1 MTKNTT
7 PRALAVEALTRV
19 ANGAYSNLQLE
30 TTLESHNLSD
40 VDRRFVTNLVY
51 GTIQH
56 QLTLEYYLA
65 GFVKPNQKVL
75 PWVKMTLLVALYQ
88 GLYLDRVPKRA
99 IFNEAIQ
106 LAKDRGH
113 EGIRRFVTGVLH
125 AMDRQGLPDV
135 SEIKDPVK
143 RLSLTYSV
151 PEWLVTA
158 IQKQV
163 GDEKAVSIL
172 ETINQPAAQSV
183 RVNTAVATVEEVE
196 QSLKD
201 QGYTVTP
208 SVVAGNA
215 FRLTDKAAN
224 QSNVFETGELTIQDE
239 SAMLPVEALQV
250 RPGDQVLDACA
261 APGGKTTQIAA
272 LLDAHSGGKVTALD
286 LHPKKVTLIEKNADR
301 MHVSDRVDAVALD
314 ARNINDRFPKKEF
327 DRILVDAPCS
337 GLGLIRRKP
346 EIRYEKTPQDIQ
358 QLQKVQLGILDAVS
372 EKLKP
377 NGILVYSTCTI
388 LDTENAD
395 VAAKFLEAH
404 PDFESVRVETQLK
417 VKDDRSTDTLA
428 IYPDD
433 FDSDGFFVSAFRKK
447 K

>member
-30 TTLESHNLSD
+30 QTLESHNLSD

-88 GLYLDRVPKRA
+88 ELYLDRVPKRA

-125 AMDRQGLPDV
+125 AIDRQGLPDI
-135 SEIKDPVK
+135 SQIKDPVQ
-143 RLSLTYSV
+143 RLSLQYSV

-183 RVNTAVATVEEVE
+183 RVNTAVATAEAVQ
-196 QSLKD
+196 QSLTD

-215 FRLTDKAAN
+215 FRLDDKAAN

-286 LHPKKVTLIEKNADR
+286 LHPKKVNLIEKNAER
-301 MHVSDRVDAVALD
+301 LHVSDRVDAVALD
-314 ARNINDRFPKKEF
+314 ARKINDRFPKKQF

-358 QLQKVQLGILDAVS
+358 QLQRVQLGILDAVS

-395 VAAKFLEAH
+395 VAAKFLADH
-404 PDFESVRVETQLK
+404 PDFESMRVNTQLQ

>member
-30 TTLESHNLSD
+30 QTLESHNLSD

-88 GLYLDRVPKRA
+88 ELYLDRVPKRA

-125 AMDRQGLPDV
+125 AIDRQGLPDI
-135 SEIKDPVK
+135 SQIKDPVQ
-143 RLSLTYSV
+143 RLSLQYSV

-183 RVNTAVATVEEVE
+183 RVNTAVATAEAVQ
-196 QSLKD
+196 QSLTD

-215 FRLTDKAAN
+215 FRLDDKAAN

-261 APGGKTTQIAA
+261 APGGKTTQISA
-272 LLDAHSGGKVTALD
+272 LLNAHSGGKVTALD
-286 LHPKKVTLIEKNADR
+286 LHPKKVNLIEKNAER
-301 MHVSDRVDAVALD
+301 LHVSDRVDAVALD
-314 ARNINDRFPKKEF
+314 ARKINDRFPKKQF

-358 QLQKVQLGILDAVS
+358 QLQRVQLGILDAVS

-395 VAAKFLEAH
+395 VAAKFLADH
-404 PDFESVRVETQLK
+404 PDFESMRVNTQLQ

>member
-1 MTKNTT
+1 
-7 PRALAVEALTRV
+7 
-19 ANGAYSNLQLE
+19 
-30 TTLESHNLSD
+30 
-40 VDRRFVTNLVY
+40 
-51 GTIQH
+51 
-56 QLTLEYYLA
+56 
-65 GFVKPNQKVL
+65 
-75 PWVKMTLLVALYQ
+75 MTLLVALYQ
-88 GLYLDRVPKRA
+88 ELYLDRVPKRA

-125 AMDRQGLPDV
+125 AIDRQGLPDL
-135 SEIKDPVK
+135 SQIKDPTK
-143 RLSLTYSV
+143 RLSLEYSV

-158 IQKQV
+158 IQQQV
-163 GDEKAVSIL
+163 GDDKALSIL
-172 ETINQPAAQSV
+172 ATINQPAAQSV
-183 RVNTAVATVEEVE
+183 RVNTAVATPETVA
-196 QSLKD
+196 QSLTD

-208 SVVAGNA
+208 SVVASNA
-215 FRLTDKAAN
+215 FRLDDKAAN

-286 LHPKKVTLIEKNADR
+286 LHAKKVNLIEANAKR
-301 MHVSDRVDAVALD
+301 LHVADRVDSVALD
-314 ARNINDRFPKKEF
+314 ARKINDKFPKKQF

-346 EIRYEKTPQDIQ
+346 EIRYEKSAQDIQ
-358 QLQKVQLGILDAVS
+358 QLQRVQLDILATVS

-395 VAAKFLEAH
+395 VAAKFLAAH
-404 PDFESVRVETQLK
+404 PDFESMRVKTALD
-417 VKDDRSTDTLA
+417 VKADRTTDTLN

>member
-30 TTLESHNLSD
+30 QTLESHALSD

-56 QLTLEYYLA
+56 RLTLEYYLE
-65 GFVKPNQKVL
+65 GFIKPNQKVL

-88 GLYLDRVPKRA
+88 EIYLDRVPKRA

-125 AMDRQGLPDV
+125 AIDRQGLPDIAA
-135 SEIKDPVK
+135 IKDPTK
-143 RLSLTYSV
+143 RLSLQYSV
-151 PEWLVTA
+151 PEWLITA
-158 IQKQV
+158 LQEQV
-163 GDEKAVSIL
+163 GADKTLKIL
-172 ETINQPAAQSV
+172 ETINQPAEQSV
-183 RVNTAVATVEEVE
+183 RVNVAVTTVEAVE
-196 QSLKD
+196 QALND
-201 QGYTVTP
+201 EGYTVTH
-208 SVVAGNA
+208 SEVAGDA
-215 FRLTDKAAN
+215 FRLDDAAAN
-224 QSNVFETGELTIQDE
+224 QSKAFADGRLTIQDE
-239 SAMLPVEALQV
+239 SAMLPVEALQI

-272 LLDAHSGGKVTALD
+272 HLDAHSGGKVTALD
-286 LHPKKVTLIEKNADR
+286 LHPKKVALIEANAER
-301 MHVSDRVDAVALD
+301 LHVADRVDAVALD
-314 ARNINDRFPKKEF
+314 AREIDQAYPKKMF

-346 EIRYEKTPQDIQ
+346 EIRYEKTPEDIQ
-358 QLQKVQLGILDAVS
+358 SLQRVQLGILDAVS
-372 EKLKP
+372 AKVKP

-388 LDTENAD
+388 LDTENTD
-395 VAAKFLEAH
+395 VATKFLADH
-404 PDFESVRVETQLK
+404 PEFESMRVETSQQL
-417 VKDDRSTDTLA
+417 KDDRTTDTLK

-433 FDSDGFFVSAFRKK
+433 FDSDGFFVSAFRRKK
-447 K
+447 

>member
-30 TTLESHNLSD
+30 QTLESHNLSD

-65 GFVKPNQKVL
+65 GFIKPNQKVL

-88 GLYLDRVPKRA
+88 ELYLDRVPKRA

-113 EGIRRFVTGVLH
+113 EGIRRFITGVLH
-125 AMDRQGLPDV
+125 AIDRQGLPDI
-135 SEIKDPVK
+135 SQIQDATK
-143 RLSLTYSV
+143 RLSLQYSV

-163 GDEKAVSIL
+163 GDDKAVSIL

-183 RVNTAVATVEEVE
+183 RVNTAVATKEEVA
-196 QSLKD
+196 QSLTD

-208 SVVAGNA
+208 SVVAANA
-215 FRLTDKAAN
+215 FRLDDKAAN

-286 LHPKKVTLIEKNADR
+286 LHPKKVNLIEANAER
-301 MHVSDRVDAVALD
+301 LHVADRVDAVALD
-314 ARNINDRFPKKEF
+314 ARKINDKFPKKQF

-346 EIRYEKTPQDIQ
+346 EIRYEKTAQDIQ
-358 QLQKVQLGILDAVS
+358 QLQRVQLGILDAVS

-395 VAAKFLEAH
+395 VAAKFLAAH
-404 PDFESVRVETQLK
+404 PDFESMRVQTALD
-417 VKDDRSTDTLA
+417 VKADRTTDTLN

>member
-135 SEIKDPVK
+135 NEIKDPVK

>member
-30 TTLESHNLSD
+30 QTLESHNLSD

-65 GFVKPNQKVL
+65 EFVKPNQKVL

-88 GLYLDRVPKRA
+88 ELYLDRVPKRA

-125 AMDRQGLPDV
+125 AMDRQGLPDI
-135 SEIKDPVK
+135 SQIKDPVQ
-143 RLSLTYSV
+143 RLSLQYSV
-151 PEWLVTA
+151 PEWLVKA

-163 GDEKAVSIL
+163 GAERAVSIL

-183 RVNTAVATVEEVE
+183 RVNTAVATVESVQ
-196 QSLKD
+196 QSLED

-215 FRLTDKAAN
+215 FRLDDKAAN

-286 LHPKKVTLIEKNADR
+286 LHPKKVNLIEKNAER
-301 MHVSDRVDAVALD
+301 LQVADRVDAEALD
-314 ARNINDRFPKKEF
+314 ARKINDRFPKKQF

-358 QLQKVQLGILDAVS
+358 QLQRVQLGILDTVS

-395 VAAKFLEAH
+395 VAAKFLADH
-404 PDFESVRVETQLK
+404 PDFESMRVETQLN
-417 VKDDRSTDTLA
+417 VKGDRTTDTLA

>member
-1 MTKNTT
+1 MTKNNT

-30 TTLESHNLSD
+30 QTLEKNALSD

-56 QLTLEYYLA
+56 RLTLEYYLE
-65 GFVKPNQKVL
+65 GFIKPNQKVL

-88 GLYLDRVPKRA
+88 EIYLDRVPKRA

-125 AMDRQGLPDV
+125 AIDRQGLPDIAA
-135 SEIKDPVK
+135 IKDPTK
-143 RLSLTYSV
+143 RLSLEYSV
-151 PEWLVTA
+151 PEWLITA
-158 IQKQV
+158 LQEQV
-163 GDEKAVSIL
+163 GEDKTVKIL

-183 RVNTAVATVEEVE
+183 RVNVAVTTVEAVQQALTAE
-196 QSLKD
+196 
-201 QGYTVTP
+201 GYGVTP
-208 SVVAGNA
+208 SEVAGEA
-215 FRLTDKAAN
+215 FRLDDAAAN
-224 QSNVFETGELTIQDE
+224 QSKAFADGRLTIQDE
-239 SAMLPVEALQV
+239 SAMLPVEALQI

-272 LLDAHSGGKVTALD
+272 HLDAHSGGKVTALD
-286 LHPKKVTLIEKNADR
+286 LHPKKVALIETNAER
-301 MHVSDRVDAVALD
+301 LHVADRVDAVALD
-314 ARNINDRFPKKEF
+314 ARDINDAYPKKMF

-346 EIRYEKTPQDIQ
+346 EIRYEKTPADIQ

-372 EKLKP
+372 AKLKP
-377 NGILVYSTCTI
+377 AGIMVYSTCTI
-388 LDTENAD
+388 LDTENND
-395 VAAKFLEAH
+395 VVKQFLAGH
-404 PDFESVRVETQLK
+404 PDFESVRVATTKAIKE
-417 VKDDRSTDTLA
+417 DRTTDTLSL
-428 IYPDD
+428 YPDD
-433 FDSDGFFVSAFRKK
+433 FDSDGFFVSAFRRKK
-447 K
+447 

>member
-1 MTKNTT
+1 MTRNVT

-30 TTLESHNLSD
+30 QTLSSHNLSD

-56 QLTLEYYLA
+56 QLTLEYYLE

-88 GLYLDRVPKRA
+88 EIYLDRVPKRA

-125 AMDRQGLPDV
+125 AMDRQGLPDI
-135 SEIKDPVK
+135 SKIKDPLK
-143 RLSLTYSV
+143 RLSITYSV
-151 PEWLVTA
+151 PEWLITA
-158 IQKQV
+158 LQEQV
-163 GDEKAVSIL
+163 GEEKTISIL

-183 RVNTAVATVEEVE
+183 RVNPLVTTPEAVK
-196 QSLKD
+196 QSLESE
-201 QGYTVTP
+201 GYEVTP
-208 SVVAGNA
+208 SLVAAGA
-215 FRLTDKAAN
+215 FRLDDHPA
-224 QSNVFETGELTIQDE
+224 SESRVFEDGKVTIQDE

-272 LLDAHSGGKVTALD
+272 LLDPHSGGKVTALD
-286 LHPKKVTLIEKNADR
+286 LHEKKIQVIERNAER
-301 MHVSDRVDAVALD
+301 MHVADRVDAMALD
-314 ARNINDRFPKKEF
+314 ARKVDDKFKDGKF

-346 EIRYEKTPQDIQ
+346 EIRYEKTPQDIH
-358 QLQKVQLGILDAVS
+358 QLQKVQLGILDAVVP
-372 EKLKP
+372 KLKAD
-377 NGILVYSTCTI
+377 GILVYSTCTI
-388 LDTENAD
+388 LKTENNE
-395 VAAKFLEAH
+395 VAEKFLAEH
-404 PDFESVRVETQLK
+404 PDFEALRVTTKLNL
-417 VKDDRSTDTLA
+417 KDDRTTDTLA

-433 FDSDGFFVSAFRKK
+433 YDSDGFFVSAFRRKK
-447 K
+447 

>member
-1 MTKNTT
+1 MTKNNT

-30 TTLESHNLSD
+30 QTLESHQLSD

-65 GFVKPNQKVL
+65 QFIKPNQKVL
-75 PWVKMTLLVALYQ
+75 PWVKMTLMVALYQ
-88 GLYLDRVPKRA
+88 ELYLDRVPKRA

-125 AMDRQGLPDV
+125 AIDRQGLPDLAQ
-135 SEIKDPVK
+135 IKDPTQ

-158 IQKQV
+158 IQAQV
-163 GDEKAVSIL
+163 GEDKALKIL

-183 RVNTAVATVEEVE
+183 RVNTAVATVEEVQ
-196 QSLKD
+196 QSLTD

-208 SVVAGNA
+208 SQVAANA
-215 FRLTDKAAN
+215 FRLDDKAAN

-286 LHPKKVTLIEKNADR
+286 LHPKKVNLIEANAER
-301 MHVSDRVDAVALD
+301 LHVADRVDAVALD
-314 ARNINDRFPKKEF
+314 ARKIDDKFPKKQF

-346 EIRYEKTPQDIQ
+346 EIRYEKTAQDIQ
-358 QLQKVQLGILDAVS
+358 QLQKVQLGILDVVS
-372 EKLKP
+372 HKLKP

-388 LDTENAD
+388 LDTENSD
-395 VAAKFLEAH
+395 VAAKFLADH
-404 PDFESVRVETQLK
+404 PDFESMRVATTLK
-417 VKDDRSTDTLA
+417 VKDDRTTDTLN

>member
-30 TTLESHNLSD
+30 QTLESHALSD

-56 QLTLEYYLA
+56 RLTLEYYLE
-65 GFVKPNQKVL
+65 GFIKPNQKVL

-88 GLYLDRVPKRA
+88 EIYLDRVPKRA

-125 AMDRQGLPDV
+125 AIDRQGLPDIAA
-135 SEIKDPVK
+135 IKDPTK
-143 RLSLTYSV
+143 RLSLQYSV
-151 PEWLVTA
+151 PEWLITA
-158 IQKQV
+158 LQEQV
-163 GDEKAVSIL
+163 GSDKTLKIL
-172 ETINQPAAQSV
+172 ETINQPAEQSV
-183 RVNTAVATVEEVE
+183 RVNVAVTTVEAVE
-196 QSLKD
+196 QALND
-201 QGYTVTP
+201 EGYTVTH
-208 SVVAGNA
+208 SEVAGNA
-215 FRLTDKAAN
+215 FRLDDAAAN
-224 QSNVFETGELTIQDE
+224 QSKAFADGRLTIQDE
-239 SAMLPVEALQV
+239 SAMLPVEALQI

-272 LLDAHSGGKVTALD
+272 HLDAHSGGKVTALD
-286 LHPKKVTLIEKNADR
+286 LHPKKVALIEANAER
-301 MHVSDRVDAVALD
+301 LHVADRVDAIALD
-314 ARNINDRFPKKEF
+314 AREIDQAYPKKMF

-346 EIRYEKTPQDIQ
+346 EIRYEKTPEDIQ
-358 QLQKVQLGILDAVS
+358 SLQRVQLGILDAVS
-372 EKLKP
+372 AKVKP

-388 LDTENAD
+388 LDTENTD
-395 VAAKFLEAH
+395 VATKFLADH
-404 PDFESVRVETQLK
+404 PEFESMRVETSQQL
-417 VKDDRSTDTLA
+417 KDDRTTDTLK

-433 FDSDGFFVSAFRKK
+433 FDSDGFFVSAFRRKK
-447 K
+447 

>member
-30 TTLESHNLSD
+30 QTLESHALSD

-56 QLTLEYYLA
+56 RLTLEYYLE
-65 GFVKPNQKVL
+65 GFIKPNQKVL

-88 GLYLDRVPKRA
+88 EIYLDRVPKRA

-125 AMDRQGLPDV
+125 AIDRQGLPDIAA
-135 SEIKDPVK
+135 IKDPTK
-143 RLSLTYSV
+143 RLSLQYSV
-151 PEWLVTA
+151 PEWLITA
-158 IQKQV
+158 LQEQV
-163 GDEKAVSIL
+163 GSDKTLKIL
-172 ETINQPAAQSV
+172 ETINQPAEQSV
-183 RVNTAVATVEEVE
+183 RVNVAVTTVEAVE
-196 QSLKD
+196 QALND
-201 QGYTVTP
+201 EGYTVTH
-208 SVVAGNA
+208 SEVAGDA
-215 FRLTDKAAN
+215 FRLDDAAAN
-224 QSNVFETGELTIQDE
+224 QSKAFADGRLTIQDE
-239 SAMLPVEALQV
+239 SAMLPVEALQI

-272 LLDAHSGGKVTALD
+272 HLDAHSGGKVTALD
-286 LHPKKVTLIEKNADR
+286 LHPKKVALIEANAER
-301 MHVSDRVDAVALD
+301 LHVADRVDAVALD
-314 ARNINDRFPKKEF
+314 AREIDQAYPKKMF

-346 EIRYEKTPQDIQ
+346 EIRYEKTPEDIQ
-358 QLQKVQLGILDAVS
+358 SLQRVQLGILDAVS
-372 EKLKP
+372 AKVKP

-388 LDTENAD
+388 LDTENTD
-395 VAAKFLEAH
+395 VATKFLADH
-404 PDFESVRVETQLK
+404 PEFESMRVETSQQL
-417 VKDDRSTDTLA
+417 KDDRTTDTLK

-433 FDSDGFFVSAFRKK
+433 FDSDGFFVSAFRRKK
-447 K
+447 

>member
-346 EIRYEKTPQDIQ
+346 EIRYEKTSQDIQ

>member
-30 TTLESHNLSD
+30 QTLESHNLSD

-88 GLYLDRVPKRA
+88 ELYLDRVPKRA

-125 AMDRQGLPDV
+125 AIDRQGLPDI
-135 SEIKDPVK
+135 SQIKNPVQ
-143 RLSLTYSV
+143 RLSLQYSV

-183 RVNTAVATVEEVE
+183 RVNTAVATAEAVQ
-196 QSLKD
+196 QSLTD

-215 FRLTDKAAN
+215 FRLDDKAAN

-286 LHPKKVTLIEKNADR
+286 LHPKKVNLIEKNAER
-301 MHVSDRVDAVALD
+301 LHVSDRVDAVALD
-314 ARNINDRFPKKEF
+314 ARKINDRFPKKQF

-358 QLQKVQLGILDAVS
+358 QLQRVQLGILDAVS

-395 VAAKFLEAH
+395 VAAKFLADH
-404 PDFESVRVETQLK
+404 PDFESMRVNTQLQ

>member
-1 MTKNTT
+1 
-7 PRALAVEALTRV
+7 
-19 ANGAYSNLQLE
+19 
-30 TTLESHNLSD
+30 
-40 VDRRFVTNLVY
+40 
-51 GTIQH
+51 
-56 QLTLEYYLA
+56 
-65 GFVKPNQKVL
+65 L

-135 SEIKDPVK
+135 NEIKDPVK

-163 GDEKAVSIL
+163 GDDKAVSIL

-196 QSLKD
+196 QSLVA

-208 SVVAGNA
+208 SIVAGNA

-286 LHPKKVTLIEKNADR
+286 LHAKKVKLIEKNANR

-314 ARNINDRFPKKEF
+314 ARNINDQFPKKEF

>member
-314 ARNINDRFPKKEF
+314 ARNINDRFPK
-327 DRILVDAPCS
+327 
-337 GLGLIRRKP
+337 
-346 EIRYEKTPQDIQ
+346 
-358 QLQKVQLGILDAVS
+358 
-372 EKLKP
+372 
-377 NGILVYSTCTI
+377 
-388 LDTENAD
+388 
-395 VAAKFLEAH
+395 
-404 PDFESVRVETQLK
+404 
-417 VKDDRSTDTLA
+417 
-428 IYPDD
+428 
-433 FDSDGFFVSAFRKK
+433 
-447 K
+447 

>member
-30 TTLESHNLSD
+30 QTLESHNLSD

-65 GFVKPNQKVL
+65 EFVKSNQKVL

-88 GLYLDRVPKRA
+88 ELYLDRVPKRA

-125 AMDRQGLPDV
+125 AMDRQGLPDI
-135 SEIKDPVK
+135 SQIKDPVQ
-143 RLSLTYSV
+143 RLSLQYSV
-151 PEWLVTA
+151 PEWLVKA

-163 GDEKAVSIL
+163 GAERAVSIL

-183 RVNTAVATVEEVE
+183 RVNTAVATVESVQ
-196 QSLKD
+196 QSLED

-215 FRLTDKAAN
+215 FRLDDKAAN

-286 LHPKKVTLIEKNADR
+286 LHPKKVNLIEKNVERLQVA
-301 MHVSDRVDAVALD
+301 DRVDAEALD
-314 ARNINDRFPKKEF
+314 ARKINDRFPKKQF

-358 QLQKVQLGILDAVS
+358 QLQRVQLDILDAVS

-395 VAAKFLEAH
+395 VAAKFLADH
-404 PDFESVRVETQLK
+404 PDFESMRVETQLN
-417 VKDDRSTDTLA
+417 VKDDRTTDTLA